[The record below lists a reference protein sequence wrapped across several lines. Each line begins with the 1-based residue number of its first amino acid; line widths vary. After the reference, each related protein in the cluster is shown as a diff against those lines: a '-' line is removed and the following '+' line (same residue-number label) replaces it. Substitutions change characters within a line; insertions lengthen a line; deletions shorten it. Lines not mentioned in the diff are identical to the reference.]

1 MRGESL
7 DFQPADIERFLD
19 EFREIERE
27 ALIGRLEAASARL
40 SELAPR
46 IPGDAAPGTSSWSAH
61 EVLAHVVALS
71 KLYGM
76 LTYRIGSGALTEFD
90 LLAMVHQRDAAGEA
104 LAQMDDARLLATALA
119 DHRKT
124 LDYLRGASAA
134 DLERRCRLGEGR
146 EMSAGEVLRLPLVA
160 HLEQHV
166 RQLEDALAP

>member
-7 DFQPADIERFLD
+7 GFQPADIERFLD
-19 EFREIERE
+19 EFLDVERE
-27 ALIGRLEAASARL
+27 ALIGRLEEASARL
-40 SELAPR
+40 AELAPQ
-46 IPGDAAPGTSSWSAH
+46 IPPDAQVPSSSWSAH

-76 LTYRIGSGALTEFD
+76 LTYKIGSGALTEFD
-90 LLAMVHQRDAAGEA
+90 LLPMVHQRDAAGAA
-104 LAQMDDARLLATALA
+104 LAQLDGAELLAMALA
-119 DHRKT
+119 DHRRT

-134 DLERRCRLGEGR
+134 ELRRRCRLGEGR

-166 RQLEDALAP
+166 RQLEAALQP

>member
-7 DFQPADIERFLD
+7 TFQPSDIERFLD
-19 EFREIERE
+19 EFEDLERE
-27 ALIGRLEAASARL
+27 ALIERLEAASARL
-40 SELAPR
+40 AELAPR
-46 IPGDAAPGTSSWSAH
+46 IPQPAEPGTSDWSAH

-76 LTYRIGSGALTEFD
+76 LTYKIGSGGMTEFD

-104 LAQMDDARLLATALA
+104 LAQMDDAQLLAMALA
-119 DHRKT
+119 DHRRT

-134 DLERRCRLGEGR
+134 DLRRRCRLGEGR

-166 RQLEDALAP
+166 RQLEAALLT